1 MYLFYLLYM
10 TVSIRREMGINLK
23 VKKILETLDK
33 IAAFSLAEQ
42 WDNVGL
48 MVGDPDQEIQGVLV
62 ALDPTEEILAEA
74 KDCGANC
81 IITHHPLIFNP
92 LKAIYTHQPLGRFL
106 RRALEDEISIIGFH
120 TNLDQAVGGVND
132 VLANSLGMVEPRVLA
147 PGQEDQDAAG
157 NSVASGIG
165 FGRIGPLAE
174 TLSRKAF
181 IERLCAFFNLPALR
195 VAGQIP
201 EEVSTV
207 AVCGGSG
214 SDLAEAAFASGAQVY
229 VTGEVK
235 HSTARWAE
243 ASGFCIIDAGHFATE
258 NPVVVALVKMLENVF
273 AEQGINVPVQPSVKQ
288 QDPFVYYE
296 PGT

>member
-1 MYLFYLLYM
+1 M
-10 TVSIRREMGINLK
+10 TVPIRRVMGTNLT
-23 VKKILETLDK
+23 VKNLLENLDK
-33 IAAFSLAEQ
+33 IAAFGLAEQ

-48 MVGDPDQEIQGVLV
+48 MLGDPDQEIQGILV
-62 ALDPTEEILAEA
+62 ALDPTEEVLAEA
-74 KDCGANC
+74 KECGADC
-81 IITHHPLIFNP
+81 IISHHPLIFTP
-92 LKAIYTHQPLGRFL
+92 LKAIYTNQPLGRFL
-106 RRALEDEISIIGFH
+106 RRALENEISVIGCH

-132 VLANSLGMVEPRVLA
+132 VLASSLGMVESRVLA
-147 PGQEDQDAAG
+147 SSGMDQDAAE
-157 NSVASGIG
+157 NSAAANIG
-165 FGRIGPLAE
+165 FGRVGRLAD

-181 IERLCAFFNLPALR
+181 IERLCVFFDLPALR

-201 EEVSTV
+201 DEVNTV

-243 ASGFCIIDAGHFATE
+243 ESGFCIIDAGHFATE
-258 NPVVVALVKMLENVF
+258 NPVVDSLVKMLEDIF

-288 QDPFVYYE
+288 QDPFVYIQ
-296 PGT
+296 PGG